1 MIRRPPRS
9 TLFPYTRSSDLTMGQ
24 NTINGLQRKSWN
36 NLHALNEWRIVLN
49 KKDPLTYHQKVWQ
62 TDLLCPGGGKYVWN
76 EKFKTYESTVFGHPA
91 NAKSPKTISI
101 LGNWSKVDFGINFE
115 NDGLRV
121 KAELERM
128 KN

>member
-1 MIRRPPRS
+1 
-9 TLFPYTRSSDLTMGQ
+9 
-24 NTINGLQRKSWN
+24 
-36 NLHALNEWRIVLN
+36 LN
-49 KKDPLTYHQKVWQ
+49 KKDSVAYHQKVWQ

-91 NAKSPKTISI
+91 NAKLPKTISI
-101 LGNWSKVDFGINFE
+101 FGTWNEVDCSVNFE

-121 KAELERM
+121 KAKLQREA